1 MSCPETETTSHDGGA
16 EEGHAGERWR
26 SGRWD
31 WGGRRM
37 SEIDVTGDRGTSRL
51 WGPEFIAEL
60 VAPFEF
66 IRKI

>member
-1 MSCPETETTSHDGGA
+1 M
-16 EEGHAGERWR
+16 R
-26 SGRWD
+26 SMLRV
-31 WGGRRM
+31 
-37 SEIDVTGDRGTSRL
+37 IATSRL

>member
-1 MSCPETETTSHDGGA
+1 
-16 EEGHAGERWR
+16 
-26 SGRWD
+26 
-31 WGGRRM
+31 M

>member
-1 MSCPETETTSHDGGA
+1 MPARDGGVVD
-16 EEGHAGERWR
+16 GIGEV
-26 SGRWD
+26 GV
-31 WGGRRM
+31 